1 MSEKNWDKLGL
12 VGDKA
17 ILKENNISSSGT
29 KPKNLKSVP
38 VSFFDKHKKLREN
51 CKTSLD
57 FSAYIIEALR
67 EKLEK
72 DGAL

>member
-1 MSEKNWDKLGL
+1 MNAKNWDKLGQ
-12 VGDKA
+12 VGGKA
-17 ILKENNISSSGT
+17 VLKENKASSSGT

-38 VSFFDKHKKLREN
+38 VSFFDKHKELREN
-51 CKTSLD
+51 GKTSLD